1 MMSYITKTSIGKTCL
16 RNLYAFIALCFIAPL
31 TQATPKVF
39 TVTVDEDVSLE
50 RVYEERDISFTIL
63 DTKSGDDFFTNGSV
77 KGIAGLDPISGR
89 MIVEIN
95 ALSKSGMAM
104 RAVGFVEDMD
114 QEEGIDACTEWQSRM
129 FEETKLCYAAKVEQG
144 RQMTVI
150 LDPEDNAK
158 MPVAS
163 GQ

>member
-1 MMSYITKTSIGKTCL
+1 MSYITSIKTGKAYL
-16 RNLYAFIALCFIAPL
+16 RSLCAFIALCFISSL
-31 TQATPKVF
+31 TQAAPKVF
-39 TVTVDEDVSLE
+39 TVTVDEDVSIE

-63 DTKSGDDFFTNGSV
+63 EAKSGDDFFTSGSV

-104 RAVGFVEDMD
+104 QAVGFVEDLD
-114 QEEGIDACTEWQSRM
+114 KEKGIDACTEWQSRM
-129 FEETKLCYAAKVEQG
+129 FEETELCYAAKVEQG

-150 LDPEDNAK
+150 LDPADNAR